1 MQIETNVTRGENPL
15 VSFIVP
21 VYNVPEH
28 LLRLC
33 IESIIRLP
41 LKESEREIFVV
52 DDGSDIPPTSVLSGF
67 VNQITYIRQS
77 NGGLSVARN
86 TGIDHASANYLQ
98 FVDADDELI
107 PGSYA
112 HCLEIL
118 RVEAPDV
125 VMFGLTHSAEPTY
138 PKDFHDTAFE
148 SGTALMLQQNLR
160 GSACAYIFK
169 KSLTEELRFTPGIY
183 HEDEEFTPLLLLKA
197 RKIVVTDTKA
207 YFYRKREDSITTR
220 TDKKTTLRRINDK
233 KNIILKH
240 NDLSKTLDNPQ
251 KSALERRV
259 AQLTMDYLYEIMKK
273 TKDTSFL
280 ETQVADLRREGLFPL
295 PDRRYTW
302 KYNWFRRM
310 TNTKLGRRL
319 LINLLN

>member
-1 MQIETNVTRGENPL
+1 MQIETNATRGENPL

-160 GSACAYIFK
+160 GSACGYIFK
-169 KSLTEELRFTPGIY
+169 KS
-183 HEDEEFTPLLLLKA
+183 
-197 RKIVVTDTKA
+197 
-207 YFYRKREDSITTR
+207 
-220 TDKKTTLRRINDK
+220 
-233 KNIILKH
+233 
-240 NDLSKTLDNPQ
+240 
-251 KSALERRV
+251 
-259 AQLTMDYLYEIMKK
+259 
-273 TKDTSFL
+273 
-280 ETQVADLRREGLFPL
+280 
-295 PDRRYTW
+295 
-302 KYNWFRRM
+302 
-310 TNTKLGRRL
+310 
-319 LINLLN
+319 